1 MSKFEII
8 FEIENSFEIFFD
20 VKIHLKLCFDVKIL
34 LKLCFDKAEL
44 LTGDAVRTGRGCRFW
59 RSSRRIDN
67 LKLHLFTFSFTYIG
81 LSVHPNFV
89 LLRVSMASPINDS
102 AYLQHA

>member
-1 MSKFEII
+1 M
-8 FEIENSFEIFFD
+8 
-20 VKIHLKLCFDVKIL
+20 KIHLKLCFDVKIL

-67 LKLHLFTFSFTYIG
+67 LKLHLFTFSFTYSHHSIKRPGSIKPPG
-81 LSVHPNFV
+81 LEFFKKS
-89 LLRVSMASPINDS
+89 LLTIPYDRKNEHCKCKYVGS
-102 AYLQHA
+102 YKR